1 MTDRLRG
8 PRRLWALACAVL
20 GIAALGL
27 PTIAVAA
34 DYSGHPAVG
43 SWYGKAIQI
52 CPAGVAPSACSNGQP
67 AVTLLMTPT
76 LTGEGLFVADD
87 SLLWVGAPFA
97 PHTTAH
103 GQWYPVSN
111 TDFIADYIFMLGP
124 YPPVPYLAV
133 SGFRARW
140 QAHVVDE
147 STIVGWVNGYATPPV
162 PLSWQPLAEN
172 EFPTFPPEAADII
185 TPKNRFV
192 TDPAT
197 CKTEGCP
204 LVFKFT
210 LKRVAP

>member
-1 MTDRLRG
+1 MPDRFSG
-8 PRRLWALACAVL
+8 RRRYRLLAVAALALAGL
-20 GIAALGL
+20 GHPPATL
-27 PTIAVAA
+27 AA

-43 SWYGKAIQI
+43 SWYGKAIQL
-52 CPAGVAPSACSNGQP
+52 CPAGVAPSSCSGGQP

-103 GQWYPVSN
+103 GQWYPTSS
-111 TDFIADYIFMLGP
+111 TDFVADYIFMLGP
-124 YPPVPYLAV
+124 FPPVPYLAV

-140 QAHVVDE
+140 QAHVVDAN
-147 STIVGWVNGYATPPV
+147 TIVGYVNGYATPPV

-185 TPKNRFV
+185 TPKNNFV

-197 CKTEGCP
+197 CKTQGCP